1 MGWVHHASP
10 EVEAESQYRLI
21 LGVCLGLTLLMVI
34 TVCLRLAIRFNARRL
49 EASDFV
55 MLVTMAFSIIYSALC
70 IAQSR
75 YGLGLPLSLRP
86 KADLPDYTKLNYA
99 GRPFY
104 QLGIAGFKASLCLNY
119 LRLISGTSKNYYRI
133 LIWAVITISTL
144 GHLAGTL
151 VLIFDCQPV
160 ERAWNPNISGSC
172 LPAGPTFYGLAIFTI
187 ICDITIII
195 LPIPLLLQLNIKTAQ
210 KAGVVCLFLLGLFTT
225 ICSILRLTQINR
237 VAYGDGN
244 STMLVLWGT
253 IEFNVGN
260 IVTCVPFLAPLLKG
274 AVRDFRSYSGRK
286 GYDSRSYALQTWSK
300 DPRSQLR
307 STTSAAPQPKRT
319 PSEELILESGGI
331 DEGGIHMTVELRVSL
346 EKRPTTEHY
355 GINSAYA
362 FQDQTRP
369 GSYWADVTETSQW
382 SRAEQ
387 ARPTAPDGIFPAI
400 KPSSIQEES
409 CASRETLKV
418 VHSGSHPR
426 AATELCSAH
435 ASWPVGL
442 ETGAKVLST
451 TPSPTRCRPNILSA
465 VKDLL
470 GPALFHLTH

>member
-21 LGVCLGLTLLMVI
+21 LGVCLGLTVLMVI

-55 MLVTMAFSIIYSALC
+55 MLVTM
-70 IAQSR
+70 
-75 YGLGLPLSLRP
+75 
-86 KADLPDYTKLNYA
+86 
-99 GRPFY
+99 
-104 QLGIAGFKASLCLNY
+104 
-119 LRLISGTSKNYYRI
+119 
-133 LIWAVITISTL
+133 
-144 GHLAGTL
+144 
-151 VLIFDCQPV
+151 V

-225 ICSILRLTQINR
+225 ICSILRLTQIHR

-346 EKRPTTEHY
+346 EKRPTTE
-355 GINSAYA
+355 
-362 FQDQTRP
+362 
-369 GSYWADVTETSQW
+369 
-382 SRAEQ
+382 
-387 ARPTAPDGIFPAI
+387 AR
-400 KPSSIQEES
+400 E
-409 CASRETLKV
+409 
-418 VHSGSHPR
+418 
-426 AATELCSAH
+426 
-435 ASWPVGL
+435 
-442 ETGAKVLST
+442 
-451 TPSPTRCRPNILSA
+451 
-465 VKDLL
+465 
-470 GPALFHLTH
+470 

>member
-1 MGWVHHASP
+1 MGWVHYASP
-10 EVEAESQYRLI
+10 EVEAASEYRLI

-49 EASDFV
+49 EASDYV
-55 MLVTMAFSIIYSALC
+55 MLVTMFFSIIYSALC

-104 QLGIAGFKASLCLNY
+104 QFGIAGFKASLCLNY
-119 LRLISGTSKNYYRI
+119 LRLISGTSKNFYRI
-133 LIWAVITISTL
+133 LIWVVIAVSTL
-144 GHLAGTL
+144 GHLAGAL
-151 VLIFDCQPV
+151 VLIFDCQPVRVECSPSRRARLLITDRKV

-225 ICSILRLTQINR
+225 ICSILRLTQIHR

-307 STTSAAPQPKRT
+307 STTSAAPPPKRT
-319 PSEELILESGGI
+319 PSEELILESGGA
-331 DEGGIHMTVELRVSL
+331 DEGGIHMTVELHVSL
-346 EKRPTTEHY
+346 EKRPT
-355 GINSAYA
+355 
-362 FQDQTRP
+362 
-369 GSYWADVTETSQW
+369 
-382 SRAEQ
+382 AEV
-387 ARPTAPDGIFPAI
+387 
-400 KPSSIQEES
+400 
-409 CASRETLKV
+409 RE
-418 VHSGSHPR
+418 
-426 AATELCSAH
+426 
-435 ASWPVGL
+435 
-442 ETGAKVLST
+442 
-451 TPSPTRCRPNILSA
+451 
-465 VKDLL
+465 
-470 GPALFHLTH
+470 

>member
-21 LGVCLGLTLLMVI
+21 LGVCLGLTLLMII

-55 MLVTMAFSIIYSALC
+55 MLVTMIFSIIYSALC
-70 IAQSR
+70 VAQSR

-119 LRLISGTSKNYYRI
+119 LRLISGTSKNFYRI
-133 LIWAVITISTL
+133 LIWAVIAVSTL

-225 ICSILRLTQINR
+225 ICSILRLTQIHR

-319 PSEELILESGGI
+319 PSEELILESGGV

-346 EKRPTTEHY
+346 EKRPTTE
-355 GINSAYA
+355 
-362 FQDQTRP
+362 DQIRP
-369 GSYWADVTETSQW
+369 GSYWVDVTDTSQW

-387 ARPTAPDGIFPAI
+387 ARPTVPDGIFPAI

-409 CASRETLKV
+409 CASRETLMV
-418 VHSGSHPR
+418 VHPDGQPR
-426 AATELCSAH
+426 AATELCPAH
-435 ASWPVGL
+435 ASWPVGSGRCAKYLL
-442 ETGAKVLST
+442 ERWHHYQYGSDPLRTDSDRL
-451 TPSPTRCRPNILSA
+451 TPE
-465 VKDLL
+465 K
-470 GPALFHLTH
+470 